1 MSETVP
7 SLIFQSKQDAFRR
20 GVRHAI
26 GAPAGVL
33 FAGYIGFGALCHSLN
48 LSIWTAAGSAF
59 FVYALPGQIVMAEMF
74 ALGVSTLLTT
84 LAVGLTASR
93 FLPMTL
99 TVLPQFD
106 AQHRGSKSLYA
117 MVHLLA
123 MTSWAVAMRDLPKM
137 EPQYRQAYFWG
148 IGLVCWGV
156 CAPGA
161 VIGYLLADQVPVP
174 LTMALVFL
182 NPLFFMLSF
191 TEVKPAAYR
200 LAILFGSL
208 LGPISHSLAPDYS
221 LLISGLVGGS
231 LAYLVIH
238 RRHTSHGGG
247 HGKSNGSDASQ

>member
-1 MSETVP
+1 MSKPAYE
-7 SLIFQSKQDAFRR
+7 LQFQSKQEAFRR
-20 GVRHAI
+20 GMRLAI

-59 FVYALPGQIVMAEMF
+59 FVYALPGQMVMAEMF
-74 ALGVSTLLTT
+74 ALGATTLLTT

-106 AQHRGSKSLYA
+106 GEQRGSKSLYA

-123 MTSWAVAMRDLPKM
+123 MTSWAVAMRDLPRM

-156 CAPGA
+156 CAPGS
-161 VIGYLLADQVPVP
+161 VIGYLIADQVPMP

-191 TEVKPAAYR
+191 TEVRPTAHR
-200 LAILFGSL
+200 LAILLGSL
-208 LGPISHSLAPDYS
+208 LGPLSHSILPDYS

-231 LAYLVIH
+231 LAYLLIH
-238 RRHTSHGGG
+238 RRP
-247 HGKSNGSDASQ
+247 SD

>member
-1 MSETVP
+1 MSQPLPEVQ
-7 SLIFQSKQDAFRR
+7 FQSKQEAFRR
-20 GVRHAI
+20 GMRHAI

-33 FAGYIGFGALCHSLN
+33 FAGYIGFGALCYSLN

-59 FVYALPGQIVMAEMF
+59 FVYALPGQMVMAEMF
-74 ALGVSTLLTT
+74 ALGATTLLTT

-99 TVLPQFD
+99 TVLPQLD
-106 AQHRGSKSLYA
+106 SELRGSKSLYA

-123 MTSWAVAMRDLPKM
+123 MTSWAVAMRDLPNM
-137 EPQYRQAYFWG
+137 GPQYRKAYFWG
-148 IGLVCWGV
+148 IGLVCWAV
-156 CAPGA
+156 CAPGSI
-161 VIGYLLADQVPVP
+161 IGYLIADQVPMP

-191 TEVKPAAYR
+191 TEVKPTAYR

-208 LGPISHSLAPDYS
+208 LGPLSHSVVPDYS

-231 LAYLVIH
+231 LAYLLIH
-238 RRHTSHGGG
+238 RRRP
-247 HGKSNGSDASQ
+247 A

>member
-1 MSETVP
+1 MSQP
-7 SLIFQSKQDAFRR
+7 SPELQFQSKQEAFRK
-20 GVRHAI
+20 GMRHAL

-33 FAGYIGFGALCHSLN
+33 FAGYIGFGALCYSLN

-59 FVYALPGQIVMAEMF
+59 FVYALPGQMVMAEMF
-74 ALGVSTLLTT
+74 ALGATTLLTT

-99 TVLPQFD
+99 TVLPQLD
-106 AQHRGSKSLYA
+106 SEHRGSKSLYA

-148 IGLVCWGV
+148 IGLICWAV
-156 CAPGA
+156 CAPGPI
-161 VIGYLLADQVPVP
+161 IGYLIADQVPMP

-191 TEVKPAAYR
+191 TEVKPTAYR

-208 LGPISHSLAPDYS
+208 LGPLSHSVVPDYS

-231 LAYLVIH
+231 LAYLLIH
-238 RRHTSHGGG
+238 RRRP
-247 HGKSNGSDASQ
+247 A

>member
-1 MSETVP
+1 MSKPAYE
-7 SLIFQSKQDAFRR
+7 LQFQSKQEAFRR
-20 GVRHAI
+20 GMRLAI

-33 FAGYIGFGALCHSLN
+33 FAGYIGFGALCHSLD

-59 FVYALPGQIVMAEMF
+59 FVYALPGQMVMAEMF
-74 ALGVSTLLTT
+74 ALGATTLLTT

-106 AQHRGSKSLYA
+106 GKQRGSKSLYA

-123 MTSWAVAMRDLPKM
+123 MTSWAVAMRDLPRM

-156 CAPGA
+156 CAPGS
-161 VIGYLLADQVPVP
+161 VIGYLIADQVPMP

-191 TEVKPAAYR
+191 TEVRPTAYR

-208 LGPISHSLAPDYS
+208 LGPLSHSILPDYS

-231 LAYLVIH
+231 LAYLLIH
-238 RRHTSHGGG
+238 RRPSG
-247 HGKSNGSDASQ
+247 

>member
-1 MSETVP
+1 MSKPASE
-7 SLIFQSKQDAFRR
+7 LQFQSKQEAFRC
-20 GVRHAI
+20 GVRLAI

-59 FVYALPGQIVMAEMF
+59 FVYALPGQMVMAEMF
-74 ALGVSTLLTT
+74 ALGATTLLTT

-106 AQHRGSKSLYA
+106 GEHRGSKSLYV

-123 MTSWAVAMRDLPKM
+123 MTSWAVAMRDLPRM

-156 CAPGA
+156 CAPGS
-161 VIGYLLADQVPVP
+161 VIGYLIADQVPMP

-191 TEVKPAAYR
+191 TEVRPAAYR
-200 LAILFGSL
+200 LAILLGSL
-208 LGPISHSLAPDYS
+208 LGPLSHSILPDYS

-238 RRHTSHGGG
+238 RRRSG
-247 HGKSNGSDASQ
+247 

>member
-1 MSETVP
+1 MLKPASE
-7 SLIFQSKQDAFRR
+7 LQFQSKQEAFRR
-20 GVRHAI
+20 GVRLAI

-59 FVYALPGQIVMAEMF
+59 FVYALPGQMVMAEMF
-74 ALGVSTLLTT
+74 ALGATTLLTT

-106 AQHRGSKSLYA
+106 GEHRGSKSLYV

-123 MTSWAVAMRDLPKM
+123 MTSWAVAMRDLPRM
-137 EPQYRQAYFWG
+137 ESQYRQAYFWG
-148 IGLVCWGV
+148 MGLVCWGV
-156 CAPGA
+156 CAPGS
-161 VIGYLLADQVPVP
+161 VIGYLIADQVPMP

-191 TEVKPAAYR
+191 TEVRPAAYR
-200 LAILFGSL
+200 LAILLGSL
-208 LGPISHSLAPDYS
+208 LGPLSHSIVPDYS

-238 RRHTSHGGG
+238 RRRPG
-247 HGKSNGSDASQ
+247 

>member
-1 MSETVP
+1 MLTPASE
-7 SLIFQSKQDAFRR
+7 LQFQSKQEAFRR
-20 GVRHAI
+20 GVRLAI

-59 FVYALPGQIVMAEMF
+59 FVYALPGQMVMAEMF
-74 ALGVSTLLTT
+74 ALGATTLLTT

-106 AQHRGSKSLYA
+106 GEHRGSKSLYV
-117 MVHLLA
+117 MVHLLV
-123 MTSWAVAMRDLPKM
+123 MTSWAVAMRDLPRM

-148 IGLVCWGV
+148 IGLVCWAV
-156 CAPGA
+156 CAPGS
-161 VIGYLLADQVPVP
+161 VIGYLIADQVPMP

-191 TEVKPAAYR
+191 TEVRPTAYR
-200 LAILFGSL
+200 LAILLGSL
-208 LGPISHSLAPDYS
+208 LGAVSHSILPDYS

-231 LAYLVIH
+231 LAYLLIH
-238 RRHTSHGGG
+238 RRLSG
-247 HGKSNGSDASQ
+247 

>member
-1 MSETVP
+1 MSQPLSE
-7 SLIFQSKQDAFRR
+7 LQFQSKQEALRK
-20 GVRHAI
+20 GMRHAL

-33 FAGYIGFGALCHSLN
+33 FAGYIGFGALCYSLN

-59 FVYALPGQIVMAEMF
+59 FVYALPGQMVMAEMF
-74 ALGVSTLLTT
+74 ALGATTLLTT

-99 TVLPQFD
+99 TVLPQLD
-106 AQHRGSKSLYA
+106 SEHRGSKSLYA

-148 IGLVCWGV
+148 IGLVCWAV
-156 CAPGA
+156 CAPGSI
-161 VIGYLLADQVPVP
+161 IGYLIADQVPMP

-191 TEVKPAAYR
+191 TEVKPTAYR

-208 LGPISHSLAPDYS
+208 LGPLSHSVVPDYS

-231 LAYLVIH
+231 LAYLLIH
-238 RRHTSHGGG
+238 RRRPGQANPS
-247 HGKSNGSDASQ
+247 

>member
-1 MSETVP
+1 MLKPASE
-7 SLIFQSKQDAFRR
+7 LQFQSKQEAFRR
-20 GVRHAI
+20 GVRLAI

-59 FVYALPGQIVMAEMF
+59 FVYALPGQMVMAEMF
-74 ALGVSTLLTT
+74 ALGATTLLTT

-106 AQHRGSKSLYA
+106 GEHRGSKSLYV

-123 MTSWAVAMRDLPKM
+123 MTSWAVAMRDLPRM

-148 IGLVCWGV
+148 MGLVCWGV
-156 CAPGA
+156 CAPGS
-161 VIGYLLADQVPVP
+161 VIGYLIADQVPMP

-191 TEVKPAAYR
+191 TEVRPAAYR
-200 LAILFGSL
+200 LAILLGSL
-208 LGPISHSLAPDYS
+208 LGPLSHSIVPDYS

-238 RRHTSHGGG
+238 RRRPG
-247 HGKSNGSDASQ
+247 

>member
-1 MSETVP
+1 MSKPASE
-7 SLIFQSKQDAFRR
+7 LQFQSKQEAFRR
-20 GVRHAI
+20 GVRLAI

-59 FVYALPGQIVMAEMF
+59 FVYALPGQMVMAEMF
-74 ALGVSTLLTT
+74 ALGATTLLTT

-106 AQHRGSKSLYA
+106 GEHRGSKSLYV
-117 MVHLLA
+117 MVHFLA
-123 MTSWAVAMRDLPKM
+123 MTSWAVAMRDLPRM

-156 CAPGA
+156 CAPGS
-161 VIGYLLADQVPVP
+161 VIGYLIADQVPMP

-191 TEVKPAAYR
+191 TEVRPTAYR
-200 LAILFGSL
+200 LAILLGSL
-208 LGPISHSLAPDYS
+208 LGPLSHSILPDYS

-238 RRHTSHGGG
+238 RKRSG
-247 HGKSNGSDASQ
+247 

>member
-1 MSETVP
+1 MLTPASE
-7 SLIFQSKQDAFRR
+7 LQFQSKQEAFRR
-20 GVRHAI
+20 GVRLAI

-59 FVYALPGQIVMAEMF
+59 FVYALPGQMVMAEMF
-74 ALGVSTLLTT
+74 ALGATTLLTT

-106 AQHRGSKSLYA
+106 GEHRGSKSLYV
-117 MVHLLA
+117 MVHFLA
-123 MTSWAVAMRDLPKM
+123 MTSWAVAMRDLP
-137 EPQYRQAYFWG
+137 R
-148 IGLVCWGV
+148 IVCWGV
-156 CAPGA
+156 CAPGS
-161 VIGYLLADQVPVP
+161 VIGYLIADQVPMP

-191 TEVKPAAYR
+191 TEVRPTAYR
-200 LAILFGSL
+200 LAILLGSL
-208 LGPISHSLAPDYS
+208 LGPLSHSILPDYS

-238 RRHTSHGGG
+238 RKRSG
-247 HGKSNGSDASQ
+247 

>member
-1 MSETVP
+1 MSESVST
-7 SLIFQSKQDAFRR
+7 LTFQSKQDAFRR
-20 GVRHAI
+20 GARHAI

-59 FVYALPGQIVMAEMF
+59 FVYALPGQMVMAEMF
-74 ALGVSTLLTT
+74 ALGATTLLTT

-99 TVLPQFD
+99 TVLPQLETE
-106 AQHRGSKSLYA
+106 HRGSKSLYA

-137 EPQYRQAYFWG
+137 EAQYRQAYFWG
-148 IGLVCWGV
+148 IGLVCWSV

-161 VIGYLLADQVPVP
+161 VIGYLLADQVPMP

-191 TEVKPAAYR
+191 TEVKVAAYR
-200 LAILFGSL
+200 LAIIFGSF
-208 LGPISHSLAPDYS
+208 LGPISHSLVPDYS

-231 LAYLVIH
+231 LAYLLIH
-238 RRHTSHGGG
+238 RRHSSLSGG
-247 HGKSNGSDASQ
+247 HGT

>member
-1 MSETVP
+1 MLKPASE
-7 SLIFQSKQDAFRR
+7 LQFQSKQEAFRR
-20 GVRHAI
+20 GVRLAI

-59 FVYALPGQIVMAEMF
+59 FVYALPGQMVMAEMF
-74 ALGVSTLLTT
+74 ALGATTLLTT

-106 AQHRGSKSLYA
+106 GEHRGSKSLYV

-123 MTSWAVAMRDLPKM
+123 MTSWAVAMRDLPRM

-148 IGLVCWGV
+148 MGLVCWGV
-156 CAPGA
+156 CAPGS
-161 VIGYLLADQVPVP
+161 VIGYLIADQVPMP

-191 TEVKPAAYR
+191 TEVRPAAYR
-200 LAILFGSL
+200 LAILLGSL
-208 LGPISHSLAPDYS
+208 LGPLSHSIVPDYS

-231 LAYLVIH
+231 LAYLLIH
-238 RRHTSHGGG
+238 RRPSG
-247 HGKSNGSDASQ
+247 

>member
-1 MSETVP
+1 MLKPASE
-7 SLIFQSKQDAFRR
+7 LQFQSKHEAFRR
-20 GVRHAI
+20 GVRLAI

-48 LSIWTAAGSAF
+48 LSIGTAAGSAF
-59 FVYALPGQIVMAEMF
+59 FVYALPGQMVMAEMF
-74 ALGVSTLLTT
+74 ALGATTLLTT

-106 AQHRGSKSLYA
+106 GEHRGSKSLYV

-123 MTSWAVAMRDLPKM
+123 MTSWAVAMRDLPRM

-148 IGLVCWGV
+148 MGLVCWGV
-156 CAPGA
+156 CAPGS
-161 VIGYLLADQVPVP
+161 VIGYLIADQVPMP

-182 NPLFFMLSF
+182 NPLFFMLNF
-191 TEVKPAAYR
+191 TEVRPAAYR
-200 LAILFGSL
+200 LAILLGSL
-208 LGPISHSLAPDYS
+208 LGPLSHSIVPDYS

-238 RRHTSHGGG
+238 RRRPG
-247 HGKSNGSDASQ
+247 

>member
-1 MSETVP
+1 MSKPAYE
-7 SLIFQSKQDAFRR
+7 LQFRSKQEAFRR
-20 GVRHAI
+20 GMRLAI

-59 FVYALPGQIVMAEMF
+59 FVYALPGQMVMAEMF
-74 ALGVSTLLTT
+74 ALGATTVLTT

-106 AQHRGSKSLYA
+106 GEHRGSKSLYV
-117 MVHLLA
+117 MVHLLV
-123 MTSWAVAMRDLPKM
+123 MTSWAVAMRDLPRM

-148 IGLVCWGV
+148 IGLVCWVV
-156 CAPGA
+156 CAPGS
-161 VIGYLLADQVPVP
+161 VIGYLIADQVPMP

-191 TEVKPAAYR
+191 TEVRPTAYR
-200 LAILFGSL
+200 LAILLGSL
-208 LGPISHSLAPDYS
+208 LGPLSHSILPDYS

-238 RRHTSHGGG
+238 RKRSG
-247 HGKSNGSDASQ
+247 

>member
-1 MSETVP
+1 MLTPASE
-7 SLIFQSKQDAFRR
+7 LQFQSKQEAFRR
-20 GVRHAI
+20 GVRLAI

-59 FVYALPGQIVMAEMF
+59 FVYALPGQMVMAEMF
-74 ALGVSTLLTT
+74 ALGATTLLTT

-106 AQHRGSKSLYA
+106 GEHRGSKSLYV

-123 MTSWAVAMRDLPKM
+123 MTSWAVAMRDLPRM

-148 IGLVCWGV
+148 IGLVCWVV
-156 CAPGA
+156 CAPGS
-161 VIGYLLADQVPVP
+161 VIGYLIADQVPMP

-191 TEVKPAAYR
+191 TEVRPTVYR
-200 LAILFGSL
+200 LAILLGSL
-208 LGPISHSLAPDYS
+208 LGPLSHSILPDYS

-238 RRHTSHGGG
+238 RKRSG
-247 HGKSNGSDASQ
+247 